1 MLEAIL
7 TTKDLT
13 KKYKDVV
20 ALDSA
25 DLTVYKGDIFGII
38 GRNGA
43 GKTTLLKTISGLT
56 EKTSGEYTLY
66 SKTGDEARKQRR
78 RIGCLIDEP
87 AFFKN
92 MSAVQNL
99 RYYCMQK
106 GITDI
111 SQIDKVLKA
120 VGLDPNDKKKFRQFS
135 TGMRQRLGVAFALLD
150 SPDFVILD
158 EPINGLD
165 PIAISELRETFFR
178 LNRERDV
185 TLMISSHILSELYVI
200 ANRFLFLNKGKV
212 IKLLTKEELDAECS
226 RCTVLHTDDV
236 NKTVTVIEK
245 QLRITD
251 YKVTDKNEV
260 RIFQHDIK
268 PIPITKALVENGVG
282 VAAIYESGVSL
293 EEYFKQLVK
302 EN

>member
-200 ANRFLFLNKGKV
+200 ANRFLFLNNGKV

-236 NKTVTVIEK
+236 NKAVTVIEK

>member
-92 MSAVQNL
+92 MSARQNL

-106 GITDI
+106 GITDT
-111 SQIDKVLKA
+111 SQIDKVLKT
-120 VGLDPNDKKKFRQFS
+120 VGLDLNDKKKFRQFS

-178 LNRERDV
+178 LNREREV

-200 ANRFLFLNKGKV
+200 ANRFLFLHNGKV

-226 RCTVLHTDDV
+226 RCTVLHTDDI

-251 YKVTDKNEV
+251 YKVTDKNEL
-260 RIFQHDIK
+260 RIFQHDIE